1 MEKSSLISLTKRF
14 IGTFTALITLKSP
27 GGPFRS
33 SLKPK
38 LEPCYSETKLVDI
51 DFLLRALPLPFEAA
65 LLKFCGVGDLDH
77 VAYIAS
83 DVLEPIASSPRA
95 GAEAGDASEKDHVHS
110 RAIISKRQHKPRD
123 IMNGA

>member
-27 GGPFRS
+27 AGPFRS
-33 SLKPK
+33 SLKPS
-38 LEPCYSETKLVDI
+38 YSETKLVGSDP
-51 DFLLRALPLPFEAA
+51 LLGAFPLPFEAA
-65 LLKFCGVGDLDH
+65 LLKFYGVGDLDH

-83 DVLEPIASSPRA
+83 DVLEPIASSPHA
-95 GAEAGDASEKDHVHS
+95 GTEAGDASEEDHVHS
-110 RAIISKRQHKPRD
+110 RAIIRKRQHKTRD